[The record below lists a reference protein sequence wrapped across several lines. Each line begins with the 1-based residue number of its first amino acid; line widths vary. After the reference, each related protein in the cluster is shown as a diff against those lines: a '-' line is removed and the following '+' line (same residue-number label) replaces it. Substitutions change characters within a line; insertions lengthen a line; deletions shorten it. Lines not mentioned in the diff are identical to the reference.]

1 MERKVIDFVSEKRR
15 RENLAKMAR
24 MDEIEAEMNEMLADF
39 VFRSDN
45 NPVNE
50 NNTK

>member
-1 MERKVIDFVSEKRR
+1 MERRVIDLASEKRR
-15 RENLAKMAR
+15 RANLAKMAR
-24 MDEIEAEMNEMLADF
+24 MDEIEAEMNEMLVDF

-45 NPVNE
+45 KPVNE